1 MGEVA
6 QAHWAVRNGVCAMAR
21 AVAAQRGSRTSLAL
35 IIPVQGAGALSSD
48 VPAAGRGG
56 PVARFRASGAGS
68 FDL

>member
-1 MGEVA
+1 
-6 QAHWAVRNGVCAMAR
+6 MAR